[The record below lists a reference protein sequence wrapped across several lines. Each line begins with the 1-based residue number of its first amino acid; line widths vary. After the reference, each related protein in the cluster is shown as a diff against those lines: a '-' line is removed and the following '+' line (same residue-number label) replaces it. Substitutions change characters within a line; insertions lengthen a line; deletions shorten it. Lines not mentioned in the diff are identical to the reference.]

1 MVASSRARDVEPWE
15 LRIAPRAA
23 RLHSSNRMLLF
34 DCSLAPPRANTWS
47 GGRAALGCAKR
58 ETGVKPKT
66 PKLGDDDLAE
76 AEGGLCG
83 DGALRSFD
91 DLSSLRTK
99 ASIDRASPTQFPQQ
113 QGQPSYGL

>member
-1 MVASSRARDVEPWE
+1 MGAENCPARGPSAQQQSNAAVRLQLGE
-15 LRIAPRAA
+15 L
-23 RLHSSNRMLLF
+23 LQ
-34 DCSLAPPRANTWS
+34 PPRANTRS

-66 PKLGDDDLAE
+66 PKLGDDDLVE

-83 DGALRSFD
+83 DGALRPFD

>member
-1 MVASSRARDVEPWE
+1 MGAENCPARGPS
-15 LRIAPRAA
+15 AQQ
-23 RLHSSNRMLLF
+23 HS
-34 DCSLAPPRANTWS
+34 DCSLANCCSPHGNTRS

-58 ETGVKPKT
+58 ETGAEPKA